1 MLSKKKKKNL
11 PGDDFYWIDYT
22 FLCWK
27 FIIYPLFFIH
37 VLFPGFEPTSFFR
50 FEMKKKCKILRGF
63 ENVSVLFLGDFSCI
77 PSPET
82 TLVKFVVWFY
92 TSLFFGVCSNILYI
106 TSLSSWV
113 VRVVDCRFEGCRFKS
128 LQNCL
133 CDSCMFA
140 WCCSLD

>member
-1 MLSKKKKKNL
+1 MLSKKKNIYQVMIFIELTKRFCARNL
-11 PGDDFYWIDYT
+11 
-22 FLCWK
+22 L
-27 FIIYPLFFIH
+27 FIPYSLFMFCSLDLNQH
-37 VLFPGFEPTSFFR
+37 HSSDLKW
-50 FEMKKKCKILRGF
+50 KKKCKILRGF